1 MKKIAAWL
9 LLFNCFIVA
18 GRAQN
23 DMTLLLSDTIGPLI
37 SRNIY
42 GQFIEHMGRCLYD
55 GIVRR
60 GKVRM
65 DVVEALRKIKVP
77 ILRWPGGCFADQY
90 HWRDGVGPKNQ
101 RKKTVNTAW
110 GYVTEDNS
118 FGTDEFMALCRMIG
132 CEPYLGAN
140 MGSSTPEELASWVE
154 YLNFAGESDLATQ
167 RKSNGHEEPYHVAC
181 WGIGN
186 ESWGCGGR
194 MLPEQYAWK
203 FRQFA
208 QYCKSYPGT
217 PVRRIAVGPEADNF
231 AWTEQV
237 MSTIQLRY
245 AWGFGMHYYATAA
258 RNGEPNSA
266 TNFGEKEYFNG
277 IASALKMEEYINKN
291 SAIMDKY
298 DPQKKVAL
306 VVDEWGIVSDA
317 EPGTDPDL
325 HYQQNSLRDALVAA
339 ATLNMFNNHCD
350 RVRMANLAQAVNV
363 VQSLILTKE
372 DSMLLTPTYYVF
384 DLYKVHQD
392 AHSLVVKFNSPDYA
406 YNGGKVPAINT
417 SASRDSLGV
426 VHLSLVNFDPSRSIT
441 VRTSLANLPSRTITG
456 EILTS
461 DKFND
466 VNTFIQ
472 PGKIKPAVFAGAKKQ
487 GVELVI
493 TLPPKSLVVLELK

>member
-1 MKKIAAWL
+1 MKKWGMYVVFFL
-9 LLFNCFIVA
+9 LLA
-18 GRAQN
+18 GPGRTQT
-23 DMTLLLSDTIGPLI
+23 DMTLLLTDTAGPLV

-55 GIVRR
+55 GIVYK

-65 DVVEALRKIKVP
+65 DVVDALRKIKVP
-77 ILRWPGGCFADQY
+77 LLRWPGGCFADQY
-90 HWRDGVGPKNQ
+90 HWRDGIGPKDQ

-140 MGSSTPEELASWVE
+140 MGTSSPEELASWVE
-154 YLNFAGESDLATQ
+154 YLNFAGESDLAAM
-167 RKSNGHEEPYHVAC
+167 RKTNGHAKPYHVTY

-208 QYCKSYPGT
+208 QFCKSYPGT
-217 PVRRIAVGPEADNF
+217 PVRRIAVGPEADNY

-237 MSTIQLRY
+237 MSTIQLRF
-245 AWGFGMHYYATAA
+245 AWGFGMHYYASAYKV
-258 RNGEPNSA
+258 GELNSA

-277 IASALKMEEYINKN
+277 IASALKMEEYIDKN

-339 ATLNMFNNHCD
+339 TTLNIFNNHCD

-392 AHSLVVKFNSPDYA
+392 AHSLVVKFNSPDYS
-406 YNGGKVPAINT
+406 YNGAKIPAINA
-417 SASRDSLGV
+417 SASRDSLGAA
-426 VHLSLVNFDPSRSIT
+426 HISLVNLDPSRTIT
-441 VRTSLANLPSRTITG
+441 VRTSLDQLPTHTVAG
-456 EILTS
+456 QILTS
-461 DKFND
+461 DRFND
-466 VNTFIQ
+466 VNTFSR
-472 PGKIKPAVFAGAKKQ
+472 PATLKPAVFNGAKKQ
-487 GVELVI
+487 GKDLMI
-493 TLPPKSLVVLELK
+493 ALPPKSVVVLELK